1 MSSASPVS
9 PDARRPRLPRAARA
23 PLASLVSLAVGA
35 VAVLA
40 ACGGD
45 DTTFVTE
52 GSNDLRA
59 ACEQRR
65 TWTRAKTVEC
75 LECMAT
81 APLPACD
88 CTVKQPFVG
97 LCAQQLKLKL
107 ANPECDQTLG
117 VCVNACKPDDCACN
131 EACFAS
137 RKTCRARV
145 SALDGCVAEVC
156 DSHCR

>member
-1 MSSASPVS
+1 MA
-9 PDARRPRLPRAARA
+9 
-23 PLASLVSLAVGA
+23 
-35 VAVLA
+35 LA

-52 GSNDLRA
+52 GSNDLRV

-65 TWTRAKTVEC
+65 TWTRSKTVTC
-75 LECMAT
+75 LECVAT
-81 APLPACD
+81 APLPACE
-88 CTVKQPFVG
+88 CTVKQPYVG
-97 LCAQQLKLKL
+97 RCAQQLKLKL

-117 VCVNACKPDDCACN
+117 VCVNACKSDDCGCL
-131 EACFAS
+131 EACYAS

-156 DSHCR
+156 DPICR